1 MVIDAMINKIIC
13 GFNNWRFTLAEPLL
27 LKIARTKHEKEYLNS
42 KGNPLISVYVPTYNR
57 VALLIE
63 RAVKS
68 VLSQTYTNFEFIIV
82 GDCCT
87 DDTEARVKTIKD
99 SRIRFYNLPIR
110 GYRYPPTAE
119 NHWLAGPVVAANQ
132 ALSMV
137 RGKWI
142 ARIDDDDEWTPD
154 HLEVLLRFAQE
165 GKYEFVSGSYEAER
179 YGKRTVVDAKD
190 DNPRIGGTQTWLYR
204 SYLKFFKYNINCW
217 RKNWNRVNDTDLQDR
232 FDKAGVRVGFLEKMV
247 AYILP
252 RPGETTIGLDAYK
265 QTAEEKIKHFKFKK

>member
-1 MVIDAMINKIIC
+1 MVTNTLANKTIC
-13 GFNNWRFTLAEPLL
+13 GFNNWRFILIEPLL
-27 LKIARTKHEKEYLNS
+27 LKMARAWYEKEYLNP
-42 KGNPLISVYVPTYNR
+42 KEKPLISVYVPTYNR
-57 VALLIE
+57 GALLIE
-63 RAVKS
+63 RAVNS
-68 VLSQTYTNFEFIIV
+68 VLSQTYTNFELIIV

-87 DDTEARVKTIKD
+87 DDTEARVEAMQD
-99 SRIRFYNLPIR
+99 SRIRFYNLPTR

-119 NHWLAGPVVAANQ
+119 HHWLAGPVVAANH

-142 ARIDDDDEWTPD
+142 ARIDDDDTWTPD

-165 GKYEFVSGSYEAER
+165 GNYEFVSGSYEAER
-179 YGKRTVVDAKD
+179 YGQRMVVDAKG

-217 RKNWNRVNDTDLQDR
+217 RKSWNRVNDTDLQDR
-232 FDKAGVRVGFLEKMV
+232 FYKACVRMDFLEKVV

-252 RPGETTIGLDAYK
+252 RPGEQTIGLDAYK
-265 QTAEEKIKHFKFKK
+265 QTAEEKVKHFKFKK